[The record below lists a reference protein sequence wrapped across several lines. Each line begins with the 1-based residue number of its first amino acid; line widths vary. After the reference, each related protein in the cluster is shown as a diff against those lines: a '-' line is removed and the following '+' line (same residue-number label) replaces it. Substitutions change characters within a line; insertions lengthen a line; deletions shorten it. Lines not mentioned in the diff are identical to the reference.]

1 MVDAGRRPLEVD
13 MRGVVL
19 LLGLLGVAGVAS
31 ADVPRARI
39 LTRAEINAEM
49 TVNRRLAGYI
59 ARNGYPDIAEW
70 RFLSDEP
77 PWDEHEVSCYYLDRR
92 KEIAFT
98 RAWMLGSPWIPIQ
111 RYERELTDADIA
123 ALQPLLV
130 HEETVSTDPV
140 TRAEAAAARAEA
152 AVQRIEIAAAAT
164 ERAADRAEAVVAK
177 MMESEPAPG
186 TRRHH

>member
-1 MVDAGRRPLEVD
+1 

-19 LLGLLGVAGVAS
+19 VLGLLVVAGAAS

-39 LTRAEINAEM
+39 LTRAQLSAEM
-49 TVNRRLAGYI
+49 TVNRKLASYV
-59 ARNGYPDIAEW
+59 ARNGYPDVAEW

-98 RAWMLGSPWIPIQ
+98 RAWMLGSPWIPVQ

-123 ALQPLLV
+123 VLQPLV
-130 HEETVSTDPV
+130 MQEEETSADPV

-152 AVQRIEIAAAAT
+152 AVQRIEVAAAAT
-164 ERAADRAEAVVAK
+164 ERAADRAEAIVAK
-177 MMESEPAPG
+177 MEREPGPRVR
-186 TRRHH
+186 RRH